1 MVHFVSKAKLLKICG
16 LYANFSKEHRYQLH
30 CAHYTQLRVQ
40 NGINFKG
47 TRFITKKQFCR
58 AFNENDCQIG
68 SLIPSQFISIRV
80 LNNPEI

>member
-1 MVHFVSKAKLLKICG
+1 MQISQRNTVISFTVPTIHSLGFKMVF
-16 LYANFSKEHRYQLH
+16 
-30 CAHYTQLRVQ
+30 
-40 NGINFKG
+40 NFKG